1 MQAEQDRQR
10 ASCEPYLIVSRGER
24 GGDAGSMPEGVDLR
38 WVGRWV
44 ATSRDG
50 GGRCCVGGVGDVEG
64 RRWALLLLRRGCCS
78 PWHVLF
84 VWGGS

>member
-50 GGRCCVGGVGDVEG
+50 GGRCCVGGVVGPGMYCSLCGGWG
-64 RRWALLLLRRGCCS
+64 RQKDRK
-78 PWHVLF
+78 
-84 VWGGS
+84 